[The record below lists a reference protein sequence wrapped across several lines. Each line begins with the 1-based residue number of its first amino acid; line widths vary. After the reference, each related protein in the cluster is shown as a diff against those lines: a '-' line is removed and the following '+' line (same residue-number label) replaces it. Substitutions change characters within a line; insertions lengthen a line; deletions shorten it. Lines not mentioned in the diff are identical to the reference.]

1 MDEKELVKKLK
12 QGKSEFFPELIS
24 KYKGVVFGHAMSYL
38 RNAQDAEDV
47 TQEIFVNIFNYIKN
61 FRGDSSLST
70 WIYRI
75 TVNTCKN
82 KLKQVSRLRSHIA
95 DEPAENPEDG
105 PAESMVS
112 CIREKEEKEPDNVF
126 VSNEVRNTVYRR
138 MGELPEEQR
147 QVITLRDIDG
157 LSYEEIAKITKQSVQ
172 AVKSKL
178 FRAREN
184 LRAKLKNDGIF

>member
-1 MDEKELVKKLK
+1 MDEKELIKKLK
-12 QGKSEFFPELIS
+12 QGKNEFFPELIS
-24 KYKGVVFGHAMSYL
+24 KYKSVVFGHAMSYL

-82 KLKQVSRLRSHIA
+82 KLKQLSRIRSRIA
-95 DEPAENPEDG
+95 DEPMENSEDG
-105 PAESMVS
+105 QPESMIA
-112 CIREKEEKEPDNVF
+112 CIREKQEKEPDNVYI
-126 VSNEVRNTVYRR
+126 SNEVRNTVYKR

-147 QVITLRDIDG
+147 EVITLRDIDG

-184 LRAKLKNDGIF
+184 LRSKLKSDGIF